1 MYKATSMTIQHLA
14 FFIIGFCSI
23 SFLIYPSLL
32 VKYNPESSWAVSIIC
47 VMIFI
52 CSFLYIGMSFI
63 NAGNMSFKDFIYK
76 SLGKLLGTIYLS
88 FFFTM
93 LVLTL
98 CGGCAVC
105 SNAISTSVFVKTP
118 TWFIL
123 LLFIAFGFYVT
134 TVKSGNLNVF
144 TIVLSAM
151 ILFAYIVL
159 MILLQKYRKI
169 TYIDSVTLST
179 IFKNGFFKSFCL
191 QLGALSSFGVIL
203 PFFCKVKKEKNIAK
217 KLFFPIVIVG
227 IMFMLSIIGGISI
240 FGTKRFANIYYP
252 LFIESQIVYYEGIV
266 ENADEIVLMI
276 ITLGYILKYSIT
288 VSSINTIMPKNIAMN
303 KGLII
308 LLTILIYFISIF
320 LSNNTT
326 LLFQY
331 LEIYQYFALILFL
344 IVPIVS
350 CTIMNLFRK

>member
-14 FFIIGFCSI
+14 FFITGFCSI

-47 VMIFI
+47 VVIFI

-63 NAGNMSFKDFIYK
+63 NAGNMSFKDYINK
-76 SLGKLLGTIYLS
+76 SLGKLLGTIYLT

-105 SNAISTSVFVKTP
+105 ANAISTSVFVKTP
-118 TWFIL
+118 TWLIL
-123 LLFIAFGFYVT
+123 LLFIVCGYYVT
-134 TVKSGNLNVF
+134 TVRNGNLNVF
-144 TIVLSAM
+144 TIVLSSM
-151 ILFAYIVL
+151 ILFAYVVL
-159 MILLQKYRKI
+159 MILLQKYRNI
-169 TYIDSVTLST
+169 AYIDSVTLAT
-179 IFKNGFFKSFCL
+179 IFRNGFFKSLCL

-203 PFFCKVKKEKNIAK
+203 PFFCRVKKEKHTFK

-227 IMFMLSIIGGISI
+227 IMFLLSIIGGIAI
-240 FGTKRFANIYYP
+240 FGTRRFANIYYP
-252 LFIESQIVYYEGIV
+252 LFIESQIIYYEGII
-266 ENADEIVLMI
+266 ENADEIVLLI
-276 ITLGYILKYSIT
+276 ITLGYVLKYSIT
-288 VSSINTIMPKNIAMN
+288 VSSINTIMPRNITIN
-303 KGLII
+303 KGLIA
-308 LLTILIYFISIF
+308 LLTVLIYFISIF

-344 IVPIVS
+344 AVPIVS
-350 CTIMNLFRK
+350 CTIMNLSKK